1 VSQESPHATTAA
13 SVKDWAAIADRRVRY
28 LLIALLVL
36 GACGGLHSIWN
47 ASSTE
52 RLLHQAALHLSTEEY
67 VEAEK
72 LAKEVLR
79 QDERS
84 SQALLI
90 AGEAAIRQSRSE
102 DAIRYFL
109 QVEDDG
115 SADAVHAHYRAGER
129 LMTTG
134 HAREAEQHLRRALQY
149 DPGHALANKKLAVLL
164 QVQGRTWESAPF
176 VRRLLLGGNLAKDHL
191 LMVGAVDTTFVE
203 DYQFVENCLKSDA
216 GNLEVL
222 LGRARQL
229 LAKSRLQGAEPILHR
244 IVDEQPE
251 SIETQARLG
260 GVLLERGV
268 DREFLEW
275 RRKLPR
281 DAASHPEIWHVQG
294 LWARRNGQVLGA
306 VRCFLEAARL
316 DPNHKGAIFQLSQLL
331 NDTEHAEVAEHL
343 AVRSQ
348 RLSQLH
354 YLLMEVRFGYNSQLA
369 RKMVDLLD
377 LLDRPLEAI
386 GWCYVLQDWKLG
398 NEEWAGPRASQL
410 RVKLTGEDLLTLSSG
425 NLVAHLEPDEFP
437 LPQWPDNPDN
447 VAKSEE
453 LRSSSPL
460 DGTIRFVETAEAA
473 GIDFQYFNGTT
484 ATSGLGHILQATGGG
499 IAVIDYDLDGWSD
512 LYFVQSGPF
521 PFQPGQ
527 TQYTNRLYRNLG
539 NGQFEDVTASTGLAD
554 SGFGQGVA
562 VGDYNSDGLPDL
574 YVANFGRN
582 RLYENTGCG
591 NFKDVTELAAVSGD
605 HWTTSCMFADLNGDA
620 LPEIYAVSY
629 ALKEEVLA
637 LNCQHE
643 DQPRTCAPTL
653 LTADQDQ
660 LYHNLGD
667 GTFRNVTQ
675 QSKIVAPDGKGLAV
689 VAADFEHRGRLDV
702 FIANDTS
709 ANFFFHNE
717 TSEPGAELSFREE
730 AIANGVGFDELGKLQ
745 ACMGLAADDANGD
758 GLLDLFVTNFYGESN
773 VLYLQDQNHHFADS
787 TRQANLREPSF
798 HMLGFGAQFIDGELD
813 GSPDLVITNGHI
825 DLTFSHGNP
834 DRMPP
839 QYFRNTGAGKFEE
852 LTATSVGP
860 YFQGRYFGRA
870 LAKLD
875 WNRDGREDVCIS
887 HLDVPTALLTN
898 ATPTTGSYLAVQ
910 LRGVVSN
917 RDAIGAIVTVE
928 MAGRKW
934 VKHVIGGGG
943 YFVSNQQQLVFGLA
957 DVDMVDRLTI
967 NWPAGQVQTFERL
980 PVNQELVIV
989 EGRNWLRLPDSRGID
1004 TAVLR

>member
-1 VSQESPHATTAA
+1 MSRDSPQATPAA
-13 SVKDWAAIADRRVRY
+13 SETDGAAIADGRVRY
-28 LLIALLVL
+28 LVIVLLVL
-36 GACGGLHSIWN
+36 GAFGGLHSLWN

-52 RLLHQAALHLSTEEY
+52 RLLHQAALLLSSEEY
-67 VEAEK
+67 VEAER
-72 LAKEVLR
+72 LAKEVLL

-90 AGEAAIRQSRSE
+90 AGEAAIRQSHNE

-115 SADAVHAHYRAGER
+115 SADAVHAFYRAGER

-134 HAREAEQHLRRALQY
+134 HAREAEQSLRRALQY
-149 DPGHALANKKLAVLL
+149 DPGHLLANKKLAVLL
-164 QVQGRTWESAPF
+164 QIQGRTWESAPL
-176 VRRLLLGGNLAKDHL
+176 VRRLLLGGGLAKDHL

-203 DYQFVENCLKSDA
+203 DYQFVENCLESDA

-229 LAKSRLQGAEPILHR
+229 LAKSRLQDAEPILDR
-244 IVDEQPE
+244 IIDEHPQ

-260 GVLLERGV
+260 GVYLERGA

-281 DAASHPEIWHVQG
+281 GADSHPEIWHVQG
-294 LWARRNGQVLGA
+294 LWARRNGQVPGA

-331 NDTEHAEVAEHL
+331 NDTKHSEVAGHL

-354 YLLMEVRFGYNSQLA
+354 YLLMEVRFGYNAQLA

-398 NEEWAGPRASQL
+398 NEEWAVPRASQL
-410 RVKLTGEDLLTLSSG
+410 HVKLAGEDSLTLAAG
-425 NLVAHLEPDEFP
+425 NLVAQLDPEEFP
-437 LPQWPDNPDN
+437 LPQWPDR
-447 VAKSEE
+447 VAETE
-453 LRSSSPL
+453 VLQSSSPR
-460 DGTIRFVETAEAA
+460 DGTVHFVETAEAV

-484 ATSGLGHILQATGGG
+484 AISGLGHILQATGGG
-499 IAVIDYDLDGWSD
+499 IAVIDYDLDGWPD
-512 LYFVQSGPF
+512 LYFIQSGPF

-539 NGQFEDVTASTGLAD
+539 DGQFEDVTAATGLAD
-554 SGFGQGVA
+554 SGYGQGVA

-574 YVANFGRN
+574 YVANFGGN

-591 NFKDVTELAAVSGD
+591 NFKDVTGRAAVSGD

-620 LPEIYAVSY
+620 LPEIYAVNY
-629 ALKEEVLA
+629 ALKEEVLE

-660 LYHNLGD
+660 LYRNRGD
-667 GTFRNVTQ
+667 GTFQNVTQ
-675 QSKIVAPDGKGLAV
+675 QSGIVAPDGKGLAV

-730 AIANGVGFDELGKLQ
+730 AIVNGVGFDELGKLQ

-787 TRQANLREPSF
+787 TRHANLRESSF

-839 QYFRNTGAGKFEE
+839 QYLRNTGTGKFEE
-852 LTATSVGP
+852 LTPESVGP

-887 HLDVPTALLTN
+887 HLDEPTVLLTN
-898 ATPTTGSYLAVQ
+898 TTPAVGNHLA
-910 LRGVVSN
+910 LRLCGVTSN
-917 RDAIGAIVTVE
+917 RDAVGAIVTVE
-928 MAGRKW
+928 TAGRKW
-934 VKHVIGGGG
+934 VKQVIGGGG

-957 DVDMVDRLTI
+957 NAETIDRLSI
-967 NWPAGQVQTFERL
+967 KWPAGQVQTFEQL
-980 PVNQELVIV
+980 PVNQEVVIV
-989 EGRNWLRLPDSRGID
+989 EGRGWLRLPKPR
-1004 TAVLR
+1004 